1 MPVIPAVRRLRQE
14 DFEFEFGLHR
24 ETLSQKS
31 VCVCVC
37 WGGTFMIICTLKEK
51 SDGETSC
58 DRASEGVCACRV
70 HEYENV
76 CTCVRT

>member
-1 MPVIPAVRRLRQE
+1 
-14 DFEFEFGLHR
+14 
-24 ETLSQKS
+24 
-31 VCVCVC
+31 
-37 WGGTFMIICTLKEK
+37 MIICTLKEK